1 MGGNHRVKA
10 DSAGVKSVALQH
22 DQIVLQVLPD
32 NTGNIGFNEG
42 TKGLE
47 DHVQRKLI
55 GNTEVLVPHRDVD
68 ACVRL
73 C

>member
-10 DSAGVKSVALQH
+10 DSAGVESVPFKH

-42 TKGLE
+42 TKGLK
-47 DHVQRKLI
+47 DHVQRELI
-55 GNTEVLVPHRDVD
+55 GNTEVLVPNRYVG
-68 ACVRL
+68 AFVRL